1 MTRLVIN
8 NVVQQHT
15 ASIRAQ
21 VGILSMIRG
30 NSGYSGNT
38 GMWQGELENG
48 TYTVTVQH
56 KSGSTYT
63 HSLKNPYSTQAMDV
77 VRC

>member
-15 ASIRAQ
+15 AS
-21 VGILSMIRG
+21 IRG

-48 TYTVTVQH
+48 AYTVTVQH

-63 HSLKNPYSTQAMDV
+63 
-77 VRC
+77 